1 MVHQHQEVAF
11 DEVVEFGRNRSL
23 NQYSAIFL
31 HFALDIFVELDFDLS
46 EFGVEGL
53 KPLKI
58 ENVGD
63 EDAKIPFKIIRYF
76 FHIKGQFYY
85 LLVFEYLY
93 KAGATC

>member
-1 MVHQHQEVAF
+1 M
-11 DEVVEFGRNRSL
+11 
-23 NQYSAIFL
+23 
-31 HFALDIFVELDFDLS
+31 
-46 EFGVEGL
+46 EGL